1 MAIVGIILAIL
12 VGIGFMLGT
21 MQLFGGASSY
31 FGEAFILFVQKLFLL
46 FAVALPMIIAVV
58 IFYIAVQ
65 KEKTEIMV
73 FGAIYAMMLYLLVIY
88 TGLFD
93 YVSNLFYTSMLGFNA
108 SWYDALKPVKDA
120 LVAVGFF
127 VIGIFNNFVENVK
140 KFVGNVKS
148 ALNLAKKKK
157 RR

>member
-1 MAIVGIILAIL
+1 MALVGIILAVL
-12 VGIGFMLGT
+12 VGIGFMVGT
-21 MQLFGGASSY
+21 MQLFGGMSSY
-31 FGEAFILFVQKLFLL
+31 FGEAFMIFVQKLFLL

-93 YVSNLFYTSMLGFNA
+93 YVSNLFYASMVGFNA

-120 LVAVGFF
+120 VVAGVFF
-127 VIGIFNNFVENVK
+127 IIGVFNNLIENIK

-148 ALNLAKKKK
+148 AFKLAKKK